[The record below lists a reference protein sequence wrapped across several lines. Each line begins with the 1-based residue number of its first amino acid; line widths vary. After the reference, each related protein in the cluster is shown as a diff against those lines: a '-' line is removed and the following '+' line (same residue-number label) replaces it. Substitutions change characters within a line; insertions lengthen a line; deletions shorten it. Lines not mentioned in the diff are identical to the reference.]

1 MDLNLKALPKES
13 VVRVLK
19 ISGSRTI
26 SLEQLEKDI
35 EAGAPVNENGTI
47 DILAYGAW
55 ILKGGINGD

>member
-26 SLEQLEKDI
+26 SLEQLENDI